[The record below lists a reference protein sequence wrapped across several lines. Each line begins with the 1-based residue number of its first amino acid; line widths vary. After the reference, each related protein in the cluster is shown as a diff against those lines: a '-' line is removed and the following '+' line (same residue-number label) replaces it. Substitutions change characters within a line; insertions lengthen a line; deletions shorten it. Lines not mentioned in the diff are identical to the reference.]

1 MKFRLSVNIS
11 TNFRRLFWLFLLG
24 LVLNLAL
31 PLPASSLTEAER
43 AYQQAE
49 KELQRFAAS
58 RQKLRYRRHWLKVI
72 ARFKNIYRRYPESRV
87 APRALYRVGRLYE
100 ELYGY
105 SGRKADLYAALK
117 YYELLWEKYP
127 KSSHARLALKR
138 AIVIYERKLR
148 SPVKALALKKKLKRL
163 AGMRERS
170 PTVARQAKKNPP
182 PKRSTQAVSVAEKKT
197 SSGEKK
203 SASKLLA
210 VKIGGTIKQIR
221 YWSSKDYSRVVLDLS
236 RKVSYSPHVLKAS
249 KEKPPRLYVDIKP
262 ARISPYLK
270 PVIPIKDGLLK
281 QIRFGQYRKDTVR
294 VVLDLASLT
303 DYRVFFLDEPARLV
317 IDLIGKGFSEKP
329 ACPAPPKIIN
339 GEISLAQQLGLCI
352 RRVVI
357 DPGHGGRD
365 PGCRNRRLK
374 EKHIVLRVSKLL
386 AQKLR
391 AKLGCEVVLTR
402 TKDVFI
408 PLEQRTA
415 IANMKRADLFVS
427 IHVNSSPRR
436 RAYGI
441 ETYYL
446 NFASDEEAMRV
457 AALENA
463 ASTHSLSEL
472 QDLLKG
478 ILLNTKLEE
487 SHRLAEAVQ
496 RNLVKTLRR
505 RYRPVKDRGV
515 RTAPFVV
522 LIGTRMPAVLV
533 EIGFL
538 SNPMEEKR
546 LRDPKYLDLVAE
558 GIARGI
564 TAYVKKMKLSAR

>member
-1 MKFRLSVNIS
+1 MKARLSVKNLAQVS
-11 TNFRRLFWLFLLG
+11 VFLFLIC
-24 LVLNLAL
+24 VLLAL
-31 PLPASSLTEAER
+31 RSSPVFSLPEAER

-49 KELQRFAAS
+49 RELKKFAAS
-58 RQKLRYRRHWLKVI
+58 RRKLRYRRYWIKMI
-72 ARFKNIYRRYPESRV
+72 ARFKDIYRRYPESSV

-105 SGRKADLYAALK
+105 SGRKKDLYQALK
-117 YYELLWEKYP
+117 YYRLLWERYP
-127 KSSHARLALKR
+127 HSPHAQLALRR
-138 AIVIYERKLR
+138 AALIYEKKLKD
-148 SPVKALALKKKLKRL
+148 PVKALSLRKRIKGFKEQPALKEKAHSKTPETRK
-163 AGMRERS
+163 
-170 PTVARQAKKNPP
+170 AK
-182 PKRSTQAVSVAEKKT
+182 AE
-197 SSGEKK
+197 EK
-203 SASKLLA
+203 SAPAPPSSSRVLA
-210 VKIGGTIKQIR
+210 VKVGGTIKQVR
-221 YWSSKDYSRVVLDLS
+221 HWSSKDYSRVVLDLS
-236 RKVSYSPHVLKAS
+236 QKVSYSPHVLKPT
-249 KEKPPRLYVDIKP
+249 KGKPPRLYVDIKP

-317 IDLIGKGFSEKP
+317 IDLIGKGFSAP
-329 ACPAPPKIIN
+329 PVCPAPKILK
-339 GEISLAQQLGLCI
+339 GDLSLAQQLGLCI
-352 RRVVI
+352 RRIVI
-357 DPGHGGRD
+357 DPGHGGKD
-365 PGCRNRRLK
+365 PGCRNGRLK
-374 EKHIVLRVSKLL
+374 EKNIVLKVSKLL
-386 AQKLR
+386 AQKLK
-391 AKLGCEVVLTR
+391 AQLGCEVILTR
-402 TKDVFI
+402 RRDIFI

-427 IHVNSSPRR
+427 VHVNSSPRR

-463 ASTHSLSEL
+463 ASTRSLSEL

-487 SHRLAEAVQ
+487 SRRLAEEVQ
-496 RNLVKTLRR
+496 RHLVQTVKR
-505 RYRPVKDRGV
+505 RYRPVRDRGV

-522 LIGTRMPAVLV
+522 LIGTQMPAILV
-533 EIGFL
+533 EIGFI
-538 SNPMEEKR
+538 SNPMEKR
-546 LRDPKYLDLVAE
+546 RLEDPKYLDLVAE

-564 TAYVKKMKLSAR
+564 KAYVKEMKLAAY